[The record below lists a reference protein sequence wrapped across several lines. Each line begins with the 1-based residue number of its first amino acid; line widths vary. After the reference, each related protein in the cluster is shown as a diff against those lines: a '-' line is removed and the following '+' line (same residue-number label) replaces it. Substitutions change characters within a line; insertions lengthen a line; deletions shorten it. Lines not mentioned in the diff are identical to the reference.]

1 MMLWNFCFVILSV
14 IFFSGTCL
22 AQESGNESGES
33 KGKFS
38 IKPLISVATRY
49 ENNFFLTEENE
60 RGMFTYF
67 IAPGVTGTYETPKLK
82 IDMGLT
88 LEAVAYSDDGD
99 PPAGEQKG
107 SDLNYVA
114 PLANLGVEYN
124 LTRRIKIGLDESF
137 YITRYP
143 YYYDRLSN
151 STDRRKYWINR
162 LAPNIKYEFADRFEL
177 GFQYAWQVVKYSD
190 GDYQNSDENKFFLD
204 LLYYPQRTV
213 TLGLNYQYWMTDYAD
228 NPLNPSDTRTHELW
242 GLGQK
247 RYKYFSFDGAVGY
260 SDRSYQDSS
269 LADEGALVYRFSIT
283 AENPPPPDIKRPL
296 GQAPERSKSHAYLA
310 AERNFNSLG
319 DSFIANRFTGSIGHV
334 WLEKILTVVR
344 GYYQIAD
351 YDYAT
356 GITPNGDIAVR
367 DDDFYNIAGRVGYL
381 INKSMSVSITFGKE
395 NRNSNLAGY
404 DYDDKFAY
412 LRFNFGFDTKSRGAF
427 SEEAVYY

>member
-1 MMLWNFCFVILSV
+1 MFIRAFLFVIFLLILATGTSWAKK
-14 IFFSGTCL
+14 SGDD
-22 AQESGNESGES
+22 SGEA
-33 KGKFS
+33 KGKFN
-38 IKPLISVATRY
+38 IKPLISAATRY
-49 ENNFFLTEENE
+49 ESNFFLTEENE
-60 RGMFTYF
+60 RGMFTYY
-67 IAPGVTGTYETPKLK
+67 IAPGVTVTYETPKLK

-114 PLANLGVEYN
+114 PLANLGIKYD

-137 YITRYP
+137 YVTRYP

-162 LAPNIKYEFADRFEL
+162 LSPNFSYEFADRFEL
-177 GFQYAWQVVKYSD
+177 LFKYAWQVVDYSD
-190 GDYQNSDENKFFLD
+190 GDYQDSDENKVFLN
-204 LLYYPQRTV
+204 LLYYPQRTL
-213 TLGLNYQYWMTDYAD
+213 TFGLDYQYWMIDYSD

-260 SDRSYQDSS
+260 ADRSYQDSS
-269 LADEGALVYRFSIT
+269 LADEGALVYRFSVT
-283 AENPPPPDIKRPL
+283 AENPPPPDIKRPI
-296 GQAPERSKSHAYLA
+296 GQAPERSKSHIYIA
-310 AERNFNSLG
+310 AERNYNSLG

-334 WLEKILTVVR
+334 WFQKILTVIR

-351 YDYAT
+351 YEYEK
-356 GITPNGDIAVR
+356 GLTPNGDIAVR

-381 INKSMSVSITFGKE
+381 ITKNMSISITFGKE
-395 NRNSNLAGY
+395 NRNSNLVGL

-412 LRFNFGFDTKSRGAF
+412 LRFNFGFDTKSRGGF
-427 SEEAVYY
+427 TEEAVYY